1 MHLWPSM
8 RLRDS
13 FKIAYLK
20 KLELNLHRMNLE
32 KKQQQQQQHSP
43 SGTSSSNNAND
54 DHRQKLLD
62 DNSVDRPTK
71 GKKLIAICGE
81 LLLIFS
87 CCYCCFCCG
96 ACVED
101 EES

>member
-13 FKIAYLK
+13 FKFAYLK
-20 KLELNLHRMNLE
+20 KLELNLHRMNSQ
-32 KKQQQQQQHSP
+32 KKQQQQQDSSQS
-43 SGTSSSNNAND
+43 STSNSND
-54 DHRQKLLD
+54 YRQKLLD
-62 DNSVDRPTK
+62 DNIEDHHPQKS
-71 GKKLIAICGE
+71 GKFIAICRE
-81 LLLIFS
+81 LFLILS

-101 EES
+101 EEN